1 MGWAGSRGHLGTG
14 QLRAQGKGLS
24 LLGGLSVAHRGY
36 GREPEELQGAQAQL
50 PSAGAPAREIKA
62 EPEQHSSTSILRAGR
77 VAMVG
82 RDTDGTHRL
91 LWGHLGVLLPVFV
104 STAKS

>member
-1 MGWAGSRGHLGTG
+1 MGWLLGTPG
-14 QLRAQGKGLS
+14 PWPAVSTRQRA
-24 LLGGLSVAHRGY
+24 LLTGGTFCGSSGGY
-36 GREPEELQGAQAQL
+36 GREPKELQGAQVQL
-50 PSAGAPAREIKA
+50 PSAGAPKREIKA
-62 EPEQHSSTSILRAGR
+62 EPEQHSSTSILHAGR

-91 LWGHLGVLLPVFV
+91 LWGHLGVLLAVFM